1 MTKREGYTVMKIRT
15 LEYFVKEAAISL
27 KRNNLMSF
35 ASITTVAISLVI
47 LGLFL
52 IMVMNLNNMAA
63 HLESQ
68 VQINVYLEDNLS
80 EAERYEIGNNIKKI
94 KGVEEITFV
103 TKDEAIERFRE
114 RLGEQKYLLDA
125 LDDANPLPYSY
136 EVKLTLPEQV
146 KSAAAEIAEYPG
158 VKTAKFGQEA
168 IEQLFKLTHMI
179 RVFGVVLILFLVF
192 ATLFII
198 SNTIRLTVFARR
210 KEIGIMKY
218 VGATDWFI
226 RWPFIMEGMALGFGG
241 ALIATLVLR
250 TSYSAIT
257 NQIYQSFMFLPLI
270 PQYPFLN
277 KLTILLIVLGMIIGA
292 LGSAISLKKFMKV

>member
-1 MTKREGYTVMKIRT
+1 MKIRT

-226 RWPFIMEGMALGFGG
+226 RWPFIMEGMVLGFGG

-270 PQYPFLN
+270 PQYPFLTN
-277 KLTILLIVLGMIIGA
+277 LTILLIVLGMIIGA

>member
-1 MTKREGYTVMKIRT
+1 MKIRT

-35 ASITTVAISLVI
+35 ASITTMAISLVI

-270 PQYPFLN
+270 PQYPFLTN
-277 KLTILLIVLGMIIGA
+277 LTILLIVLGMIIGA

>member
-1 MTKREGYTVMKIRT
+1 MKIRT

-270 PQYPFLN
+270 PQYPFLTN
-277 KLTILLIVLGMIIGA
+277 LTILLIVLGIIIGA